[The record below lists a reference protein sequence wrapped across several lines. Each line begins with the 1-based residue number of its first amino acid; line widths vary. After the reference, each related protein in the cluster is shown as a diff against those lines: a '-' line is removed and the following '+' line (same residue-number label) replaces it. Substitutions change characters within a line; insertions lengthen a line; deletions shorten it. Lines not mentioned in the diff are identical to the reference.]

1 MAVRIK
7 LDKAKISKLTEAQ
20 IQALEMTAEAVLS
33 QIISDQ
39 VVPKQ
44 EGILERGGEIEIGS
58 KKAGTLRVITVKS
71 GYVDKDKIDQG
82 KAAIVFNT
90 PYARRLYYHPEYNFR
105 KDKNPNAQGRW
116 MDMYLPGGEKE
127 TYAQDAFTK
136 FLKQLAGGIIK

>member
-1 MAVRIK
+1 MAVRVEF
-7 LDKAKISKLTEAQ
+7 DRAKINKLAEAQ
-20 IQALEMTAEAVLS
+20 IRALEMTAEDILS
-33 QIISDQ
+33 DIVASQ
-39 VVPKQ
+39 VVPKDV
-44 EGILERGGEIEIGS
+44 GTLERS
-58 KKAGTLRVITVKS
+58 K
-71 GYVDKDKIDQG
+71 YVDNSHSKEG
-82 KAAIVFNT
+82 KAAVGFNT